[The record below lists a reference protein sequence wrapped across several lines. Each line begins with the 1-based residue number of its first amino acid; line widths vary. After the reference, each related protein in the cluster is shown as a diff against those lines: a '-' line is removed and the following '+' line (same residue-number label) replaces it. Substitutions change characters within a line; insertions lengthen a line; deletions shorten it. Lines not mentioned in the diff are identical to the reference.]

1 MIHRIYSDLPTFK
14 ELRFRQGFNLLLA
27 EKSVGATD
35 KQTRNRA
42 GKTSAI
48 ELIHFLTGAKCEKD
62 SIFRTDTLIGFSF
75 GMEFD
80 LAGTRTIIERSG
92 QKPSKIIIQNGS
104 SENWPVTP
112 HLEKDS
118 GNTVISNSDWRTVL
132 GNLIFGLKTAEDESR
147 PDKFG
152 PTFRS
157 LFGYFV
163 RRQEAGGFVS
173 PFKHAEMQAPGDQQ
187 VAISY
192 LLGLDWAI
200 SQKWQ
205 QVRERE
211 GTLKSLRKAASE
223 GALGSVI
230 GTTADLRTKLAV
242 AEERT
247 RQLREALSGFRV
259 LPEYHELEKEA
270 SQITRQLGTLADENT
285 IDRHLLAELERSFE
299 QETLPTYS
307 DLDRLYSE
315 IGIVLPGKAVRR
327 FEEVRQFHESVIQN
341 RKTYLS
347 GEIEGAKNRIE
358 AREETLKQLDSRRA
372 EIMGILKAHGA
383 LEHFSRLQS
392 ELSRHEAVSES
403 FRHQFS
409 AAEQLEGQKTE
420 LEIERGQLRLRLQQ
434 DFHEQVQKLQRAILA
449 FEQTSQALYEDAGS
463 FTIKESSNGPQ
474 FDIVIH
480 GARSK
485 GISNM
490 QIFCFD
496 MMLMKISVER
506 GITPG
511 FLVHDSHLFDG
522 VDTRQVAKAFQVGAK
537 SALDLGF
544 QYIVTLNSDVV
555 SQDFPKDFL
564 LQDYLLP
571 VRLSDATENGGLFGI
586 RFA

>member
-35 KQTRNRA
+35 RQTRNRA
-42 GKTSAI
+42 GKTSVI
-48 ELIHFLTGAKCEKD
+48 ELIHFLAGANCEKD
-62 SIFRTDTLIGFSF
+62 SIFRTEALVNFSF

-80 LAGTRTIIERSG
+80 LAGIRTVIERSG
-92 QKPSKIIIQNGS
+92 QKPSKVIIQSGS
-104 SENWPVTP
+104 TEDWPVTP
-112 HLEKDS
+112 HLERDS
-118 GNTVISNSDWRTVL
+118 GNSVISNSDWRTVL
-132 GNLIFGLKTAEDESR
+132 SALMFGLKTAEDESR
-147 PDKFG
+147 SDKFG

-157 LFGYFV
+157 LFPYFV

-173 PFKHAEMQAPGDQQ
+173 PFKHTEMQVPGDQQ

-192 LLGLDWAI
+192 LLGLDWSI

-211 GTLKSLRKAASE
+211 TTLKSLRKAASE

-230 GTTADLRTKLAV
+230 GTTAELRTKLAV

-270 SQITRQLGTLADENT
+270 SQVTRHLGNLADENT
-285 IDRHLLAELERSFE
+285 VDLQLLAELERSLE
-299 QETLPTYS
+299 QETLPAYS

-315 IGIVLPGKAVRR
+315 VGIVLPDRAVRR
-327 FEEVRQFHESVIQN
+327 FKEVQQFHKSVIEN
-341 RKTYLS
+341 RKSYLS
-347 GEIEGAKNRIE
+347 GEIESAKHRLVTRGE
-358 AREETLKQLDSRRA
+358 AMRQLDGRRA

-383 LEHFSRLQS
+383 LENFARLQS
-392 ELSRHEAVSES
+392 ELSRLETESES
-403 FRHQFS
+403 LRHRFL

-420 LEIERGQLRLRLQQ
+420 LDIERGQLLLRLQQ
-434 DFHEQVQKLQRAILA
+434 DFHEQGHMLGRAILA
-449 FEQTSQALYEDAGS
+449 FEQTSRALYEDAGS
-463 FTIKESSNGPQ
+463 LTVKESLNGPH
-474 FDIVIH
+474 FEIVIQ

-496 MMLMKISVER
+496 MMLMKVCMVR
-506 GITPG
+506 GISPG

-522 VDTRQVAKAFQVGAK
+522 VDTRQVAKAFHVGSK
-537 SALDLGF
+537 SATDLGF
-544 QYIVTLNSDVV
+544 QYIVTMNSDVV
-555 SQDFPKDFL
+555 PQEFPADFR
-564 LQDYLLP
+564 LQGYALP
-571 VRLSDATENGGLFGI
+571 VQLSDATDTGGLFGI
-586 RFA
+586 RFG

>member
-1 MIHRIYSDLPTFK
+1 
-14 ELRFRQGFNLLLA
+14 
-27 EKSVGATD
+27 
-35 KQTRNRA
+35 
-42 GKTSAI
+42 
-48 ELIHFLTGAKCEKD
+48 
-62 SIFRTDTLIGFSF
+62 
-75 GMEFD
+75 
-80 LAGTRTIIERSG
+80 
-92 QKPSKIIIQNGS
+92 
-104 SENWPVTP
+104 
-112 HLEKDS
+112 
-118 GNTVISNSDWRTVL
+118 
-132 GNLIFGLKTAEDESR
+132 
-147 PDKFG
+147 
-152 PTFRS
+152 
-157 LFGYFV
+157 
-163 RRQEAGGFVS
+163 
-173 PFKHAEMQAPGDQQ
+173 
-187 VAISY
+187 
-192 LLGLDWAI
+192 
-200 SQKWQ
+200 
-205 QVRERE
+205 VRERE

>member
-27 EKSVGATD
+27 EKSVGASD

-42 GKTSAI
+42 GKTSII
-48 ELIHFLTGAKCEKD
+48 ELIHFLTGANCEKD
-62 SIFRTDTLIGFSF
+62 SIFRTEDLINYSF

-104 SENWPVTP
+104 TEHWPVTP
-112 HLEKDS
+112 HIERDS
-118 GNTVISNSDWRTVL
+118 GQSVISNSDWRTVL
-132 GNLIFGLKTAEDESR
+132 GGLIFGLKSVEDESR
-147 PDKFG
+147 PDKFV

-157 LFGYFV
+157 LFGYFA
-163 RRQEAGGFVS
+163 RRQEAGGFIM
-173 PFKHAEMQAPGDQQ
+173 PFKHAEMQTPGDQQ

-192 LLGLDWAI
+192 LLGLDWTI

-211 GTLKSLRKAASE
+211 STLKSLRKAASE

-230 GTTADLRTKLAV
+230 GTTAELRTKLAV
-242 AEERT
+242 AEDHT
-247 RQLREALSGFRV
+247 RQLRETLSRFQV

-285 IDRHLLAELERSFE
+285 IDRHLLADLERSFE
-299 QETLPTYS
+299 QEILPAYS
-307 DLDRLYSE
+307 DLDRLYGE
-315 IGIVLPGKAVRR
+315 IGIVLPEKAIRR
-327 FEEVRQFHESVIQN
+327 FAEVQRFHESVIQN
-341 RKTYLS
+341 RKSYLS
-347 GEIEGAKNRIE
+347 GEIEGARNRIE
-358 AREETLKQLDSRRA
+358 GREVSMKRLDSRRA
-372 EIMGILKAHGA
+372 EIMNILKAHGA

-392 ELSRHEAVSES
+392 ELSRLEAGSES
-403 FRHQFS
+403 LRQQFS
-409 AAEQLEGQKTE
+409 SAEQLEGQKAE
-420 LEIERGQLRLRLQQ
+420 LDIERGQLRLRLQQ
-434 DFHEQVQKLQRAILA
+434 DFHEQAQMLQRAILA
-449 FEQTSQALYEDAGS
+449 FEQTSHALYEAAGS
-463 FTIKESSNGPQ
+463 FTIKESINGPQ
-474 FDIVIH
+474 FEIVIQ

-496 MMLMKISVER
+496 MMLMRICVQRSIS
-506 GITPG
+506 PG

-522 VDTRQVAKAFQVGAK
+522 VDTRQVAKAFQVGA
-537 SALDLGF
+537 SFATDLGF

-555 SQDFPKDFL
+555 PQEFPRDFR

-571 VRLSDATENGGLFGI
+571 VRLSDAMENGGLFGI
-586 RFA
+586 RFG